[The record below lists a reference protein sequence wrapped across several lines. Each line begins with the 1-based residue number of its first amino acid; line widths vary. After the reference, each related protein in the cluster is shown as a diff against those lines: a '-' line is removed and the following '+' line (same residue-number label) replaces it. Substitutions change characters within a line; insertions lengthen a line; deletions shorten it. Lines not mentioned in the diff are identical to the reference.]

1 MSEIDPKVLAALGRL
16 SASVKD
22 LDPRIR
28 RLLEQLEHGVSQ
40 EQVLA
45 DLIKLVAED
54 SALARR
60 IEEAARTE
68 FQPLRKESVEDIAE
82 SVTALRK
89 LKDRQDALRDLNFEE
104 EDLVFHPEGTGLP
117 QLHPV
122 VMGYIIER
130 LQFDD
135 DIPELRT
142 GSLPVGAPPA
152 VPVETTVRDPAVL
165 GAQLERASQEVR
177 EELDDAQREK
187 MKELEGLEP
196 ELLETALVPQGKEK
210 FLAVSEGRVGVPGY
224 QAGHKAD
231 LRRVVLDDQAL
242 VHMTEDLRRK
252 YAHKA
257 LTSTQGR
264 RSAVPVIG
272 ALIQKELVQKGYEV
286 TLDGPET
293 LLETPIAQAS
303 WVLTIDAAVEETQG
317 RFSFIDNAAK
327 ALSTHLE
334 RALAENG
341 VLQILLHIQPINDI
355 AKRRVG
361 WEAKAVACQ

>member
-1 MSEIDPKVLAALGRL
+1 MSEVDPKLWAAIGRL

-22 LDPRIR
+22 LDPRIAA
-28 RLLEQLEHGVSQ
+28 LLEQLEQGVHE

-45 DLIKLVAED
+45 DLVKLVAED
-54 SALARR
+54 PELGRR

-68 FQPLRKESVEDIAE
+68 FQPLQTETAEDIEE
-82 SVTALRK
+82 SITALRN
-89 LKDRQDALRDLNFEE
+89 LKDRQQALRDLNFEE

-117 QLHPV
+117 QLHPL

-152 VPVETTVRDPAVL
+152 VPVESAVRDPAVL
-165 GAQLERASQEVR
+165 GAQLEKASQEVR
-177 EELDDAQREK
+177 EELDGAQREK
-187 MKELEGLEP
+187 MKELEALEP
-196 ELLETALVPQGKEK
+196 ELQEAALVPQGKEK
-210 FLAVSEGRVGVPGY
+210 FLAVAEGRVGVPGY
-224 QAGHKAD
+224 RAGHRAA
-231 LRRVVLDDQAL
+231 LRKVELDDQAI
-242 VHMTEDLRRK
+242 VHMTEDLRQK

-272 ALIQKELVQKGYEV
+272 ALVQRELVQKGYKV

-293 LLETPIAQAS
+293 LLEEPIAEAS
-303 WVLTIDAAVEETQG
+303 WALSMEAAVAESQG
-317 RFSFIDNAAK
+317 HFSFIDNAAK
-327 ALSTHLE
+327 VLSMHLD
-334 RALAENG
+334 RTLAEEG
-341 VLQILLHIQPINDI
+341 VLQILLHIEPINEI

>member
-1 MSEIDPKVLAALGRL
+1 MSEIDPKVLAAIGRL
-16 SASVKD
+16 TASVKD
-22 LDPRIR
+22 LDPRVR
-28 RLLEQLEHGVSQ
+28 GLLEQLEHGVSQ

-45 DLIKLVAED
+45 DLVKLVAED
-54 SALARR
+54 PALGRR
-60 IEEAARTE
+60 IEEEARTQ
-68 FQPLRKESVEDIAE
+68 FHPLRQESSEDVKDSI
-82 SVTALRK
+82 TALRK
-89 LKDRQDALRDLNFEE
+89 LKDRQQALRDLNFEE

-122 VMGYIIER
+122 VMSYIIER

-142 GSLPVGAPPA
+142 GSLPLGAPPA
-152 VPVETTVRDPAVL
+152 VPVETTARDPAVL
-165 GAQLERASQEVR
+165 GAQLERASKEVR
-177 EELDDAQREK
+177 EELDNAQREK
-187 MKELEGLEP
+187 MEALEGLEP
-196 ELLETALVPQGKEK
+196 DLQDAALVPQGKEK

-224 QAGHKAD
+224 QAGHKAA
-231 LRRVVLDDQAL
+231 LRKVELDDQAL
-242 VHMTEDLRRK
+242 IHMSENLRRK

-272 ALIQKELVQKGYEV
+272 ALVQRELIQKGYEV
-286 TLDGPET
+286 TLDGPEK

-303 WVLTIDAAVEETQG
+303 WALTIDAAEEETQA

-327 ALSTHLE
+327 ALSTHLAQ
-334 RALAENG
+334 ALAENG
-341 VLQILLHIQPINDI
+341 VLQILLHIEPINDI